1 MVFFGFFCR
10 VLPVYLGVKV
20 NKENLESLDLL
31 GNLEKL
37 DVKDLG

>member
-1 MVFFGFFCR
+1 
-10 VLPVYLGVKV
+10 VYLGVKV

>member
-1 MVFFGFFCR
+1 
-10 VLPVYLGVKV
+10 VYLGVKV
-20 NKENLESLDLL
+20 NKENLESLGLL